1 MTINNK
7 FILTG
12 LVASSVMLHTGM
24 NTSFAEQDAN
34 TEYRVITAN
43 SVNFRTGPST
53 DYSSIGKLNKGDKVE
68 YISESGSWVKVK
80 FEGKTGYVYGTYV
93 GIYTSTPTSVKY
105 VTASSLNVRSGAS
118 TNYSVIGTLSKGT
131 KVEVISTS
139 NGWSKIKYNGSV
151 GYVSS
156 KYLDEKVS
164 GEDTSTSTSIKYVT
178 ASSLNVRSG
187 ASTNYS
193 VIGTLSKGTKVEVIS
208 TSNGWS
214 KIKYNGSVGY
224 VSSKYLDEK
233 VSGDNT
239 STSTSIK
246 YVTASSLNVRSGAS
260 TNYSVIGTLSKGA
273 KVEVISTSNGW
284 SKIKYNGTIGYVSSQ
299 HLSNSVVED
308 NTTTSPSAA
317 VDKVISL
324 AKSLLGKPYVWAAEG
339 PNSFDCSGY
348 TYYVFKKAANTTIPR
363 TSVAQSKYGTYVSK
377 SNLKPGDLVF
387 FDTSGVNDGNVSH
400 VGIYIGNNEFIH
412 CSSSKGKV
420 IISQLNSSYY
430 SKAYVN
436 ARRVL

>member
-1 MTINNK
+1 M
-7 FILTG
+7 
-12 LVASSVMLHTGM
+12 
-24 NTSFAEQDAN
+24 
-34 TEYRVITAN
+34 
-43 SVNFRTGPST
+43 
-53 DYSSIGKLNKGDKVE
+53 
-68 YISESGSWVKVK
+68 
-80 FEGKTGYVYGTYV
+80 
-93 GIYTSTPTSVKY
+93 
-105 VTASSLNVRSGAS
+105 
-118 TNYSVIGTLSKGT
+118 
-131 KVEVISTS
+131 
-139 NGWSKIKYNGSV
+139 
-151 GYVSS
+151 
-156 KYLDEKVS
+156 
-164 GEDTSTSTSIKYVT
+164 
-178 ASSLNVRSG
+178 
-187 ASTNYS
+187 
-193 VIGTLSKGTKVEVIS
+193 
-208 TSNGWS
+208 
-214 KIKYNGSVGY
+214 
-224 VSSKYLDEK
+224 
-233 VSGDNT
+233 
-239 STSTSIK
+239 
-246 YVTASSLNVRSGAS
+246 
-260 TNYSVIGTLSKGA
+260 IGTLSKGA

-299 HLSNSVVED
+299 YLSNSVVED
-308 NTTTSPSAA
+308 NTTTSPSDA